1 VPTELTWQNDERC
14 VVADTVFQT
23 LPVDLLD
30 RDKPRISMK
39 GADFWLFKEQPLVDR
54 YVALVGELR
63 PRRIFELGIFQG
75 GSTAFLNE
83 LARPDRL
90 VAIDLKPPR
99 GKVLR
104 KYLAAGGQADCVHIH
119 EGVDQSDRRR
129 LAEIVEE
136 EFGNEP
142 LDLVVD
148 DCSHRYEPTR
158 ASFNELF
165 PRLRP
170 GGVYVIEDWRWAHG
184 VLHREHEEEGLYPG
198 AVPLTRLSFEILL
211 AFPSVPGL
219 VSEVTMRLDAFE
231 VQRGDAQIDPRGFD
245 ISACLTPRSRRML
258 AD

>member
-1 VPTELTWQNDERC
+1 MPTELAWQNDERC
-14 VVADTVFQT
+14 VVADKVFQT
-23 LPVDLLD
+23 LPVDLLE
-30 RDKPRISMK
+30 RDKPRISME
-39 GADFWLFKEQPLVDR
+39 GADFWLFKEQPLIDR

-90 VAIDLKPPR
+90 VAIDLEPPKGTAMR
-99 GKVLR
+99 D
-104 KYLAAGGQADCVHIH
+104 YLAGGGQTECVHIH

-129 LAEIVEE
+129 LAEIVEA
-136 EFGNEP
+136 EFGHEP

-148 DCSHRYEPTR
+148 DCSHLYEPTR

-165 PRLRP
+165 PRVRP

-184 VLHREHEEEGLYPG
+184 ALDSEEADGLYPD
-198 AVPLTRLSFEILL
+198 AVPLTRLLFEILL
-211 AFPSVPGL
+211 AHPSVPGL
-219 VSEVTMRLDAFE
+219 VSEVTTTLGAVE
-231 VQRGDAQIDPRGFD
+231 VRRGDAQVDPRGFD

>member
-1 VPTELTWQNDERC
+1 VPAELTWENEERC
-14 VVADTVFQT
+14 VVADKVFQT
-23 LPVDLLD
+23 LPVDLLE
-30 RDKPRISMK
+30 RDEPRISME
-39 GADFWLFKEQPLVDR
+39 GADFWLFKEQPLIDR
-54 YVALVGELR
+54 YVALVDELR

-90 VAIDLKPPR
+90 VAIDLEPPR
-99 GKVLR
+99 GTALR
-104 KYLAAGGQADCVHIH
+104 DYLADGGAAEQVHIH

-148 DCSHRYEPTR
+148 DCSHLYEPTR

-165 PRLRP
+165 PRVGA
-170 GGVYVIEDWRWAHG
+170 GGVYVIEDWRWAHA
-184 VLHREHEEEGLYPG
+184 VLGSADQDGLFPD
-198 AVPLTRLSFEILL
+198 AVPLTRLLFEIHL

-219 VSEVTMRLDAFE
+219 VSDVTTRLGAVEVR
-231 VQRGDAQIDPRGFD
+231 RGDAQVDPRGFD
-245 ISACLTPRSRRML
+245 ISACLTPRSQRML
-258 AD
+258 AG